1 MPVVQ
6 AKLRIGKPN
15 DPYEQEA
22 DRVAE
27 EVTRLPTRSSS
38 SGTGGT
44 VVPEIVHDVF
54 GLPRLRTGPK
64 RPSFHGIAVWP

>member
-15 DPYEQEA
+15 DQYEQEA

-44 VVPEIVHDVF
+44 VVPEIVHDVL
-54 GLPRLRTGPK
+54 GSPVAHWT
-64 RPSFHGIAVWP
+64 